1 MFATIENFQSADE
14 TPAQVTPEQVQALQ
28 DQIASLSTML
38 AQIQEASAPAPEAAS
53 NEAVPEDNM
62 MVSSEDEPMDMMA
75 NTDEASMELEAN
87 SPETTVEPFTNP
99 SKNQVQSL
107 IMILLVMCLFY
118 LLSHPDTMKALTGNF
133 KKLGK
138 SNAHLVLTL
147 VFGVSVLVL
156 KRFL

>member
-1 MFATIENFQSADE
+1 MFATIENFQSVENTESQDVVSQDNLPME
-14 TPAQVTPEQVQALQ
+14 MIELPREEVQAFQ
-28 DQIASLSTML
+28 EEIRSLRARLAEIEENVFEEEDAGVEDTM
-38 AQIQEASAPAPEAAS
+38 AMENTEIGS
-53 NEAVPEDNM
+53 
-62 MVSSEDEPMDMMA
+62 DEPVD
-75 NTDEASMELEAN
+75 TS
-87 SPETTVEPFTNP
+87 STVTESFTNP

-118 LLSHPDTMKALTGNF
+118 LLSHPDTMKALTGKF

-138 SNAHLVLTL
+138 SNAHLVMTL

>member
-14 TPAQVTPEQVQALQ
+14 TPAQVSPEQIQALQ
-28 DQIASLSTML
+28 DQIASLSNML
-38 AQIQEASAPAPEAAS
+38 IQLQGGSPPETAS

-75 NTDEASMELEAN
+75 NTDEASMEPEPN
-87 SPETTVEPFTNP
+87 SPENTVEPFTNP

-118 LLSHPDTMKALTGNF
+118 LLSHPDTMKALTSNF

>member
-14 TPAQVTPEQVQALQ
+14 TPAQVTPEQIQALQ
-28 DQIASLSTML
+28 DQIASLSNML
-38 AQIQEASAPAPEAAS
+38 IQLQRGNPPEAAS

-75 NTDEASMELEAN
+75 NTSDTDEASMELDAN

-118 LLSHPDTMKALTGNF
+118 LSLTQ
-133 KKLGK
+133 
-138 SNAHLVLTL
+138 TP
-147 VFGVSVLVL
+147 
-156 KRFL
+156 